1 MTLFSFGP
9 FLLEFNHQFL
19 LGIDYVSRDYCHGS
33 IGLNFG
39 PLILSFH
46 WVMSSPPLTADTV
59 GSQLDATIRDTE
71 DLLASL
77 KQQKQR
83 LDRLPR

>member
-9 FLLEFNHQFL
+9 FLLEFNHQFM
-19 LGIDYVSRDYCHGS
+19 LGIDYVSRDDCHGS

-46 WVMSSPPLTADTV
+46 WIMSSQPLTADAMS
-59 GSQLDATIRDTE
+59 SQLDATIRDTE
-71 DLLASL
+71 NLLVSL

-83 LDRLPR
+83 LDRLSR